1 MANPIGEGEAPDDS
15 TDNAKQEFRRLRRQP
30 LPNPRTDASVS
41 VIRSSFFEDLR
52 EEMARFWGQRPMI
65 PRPTFRLA
73 EGIWAPR
80 ADVFEKKGNMHIKVE
95 LPGVNKDAVKLE
107 MDNGDLVI
115 QAERKAEEEV
125 REEDYY
131 RMERTYGSF
140 YRRLPIPF
148 EVKPEQIKAS
158 YNDGVLDVEIP
169 DAGEDDSGAGEDHR
183 SLRRPRPATRWRPA
197 GQRPGARVL
206 PSVRASGHFLTHSRG
221 NEEYEGRVE
230 HCSAWSWGIDP
241 AIT

>member
-1 MANPIGEGEAPDDS
+1 MTAPTTPDKNAATS
-15 TDNAKQEFRRLRRQP
+15 TTAVAKPEERRLRFRDP
-30 LPNPRTDASVS
+30 FDLL
-41 VIRSSFFEDLR
+41 EDLR

-80 ADVFEKKGNMHIKVE
+80 TDVFEKKGNMHIKVE

-169 DAGEDDSGAGEDHR
+169 T
-183 SLRRPRPATRWRPA
+183 PAKTTPA
-197 GQRPGARVL
+197 PAKIT
-206 PSVRASGHFLTHSRG
+206 VR
-221 NEEYEGRVE
+221 
-230 HCSAWSWGIDP
+230 
-241 AIT
+241 